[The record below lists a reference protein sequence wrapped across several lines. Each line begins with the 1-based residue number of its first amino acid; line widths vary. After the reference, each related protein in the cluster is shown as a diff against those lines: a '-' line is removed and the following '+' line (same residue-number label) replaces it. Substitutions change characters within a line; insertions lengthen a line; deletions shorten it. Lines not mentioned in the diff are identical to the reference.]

1 MISYVNFLLHSQGSP
16 RSPQNFTGR
25 ADKNYNHLHAFAVV
39 PIIKDPCPFA
49 RSHQQFEQ
57 AAHGDHTLLNNMLF
71 ALGTGR
77 IRPRPGE
84 QNASVGAGGS
94 SSRNQLR
101 QKEEEVLQSMVSFTC
116 KEKLMKL
123 VDPLKINT
131 LQGVWFSFSC
141 SGKAATELISRCVC
155 MHRLHW

>member
-1 MISYVNFLLHSQGSP
+1 MEIVCSTAKGALDRHKTAREELIKMM
-16 RSPQNFTGR
+16 
-25 ADKNYNHLHAFAVV
+25 AILHAFAVV

-123 VDPLKINT
+123 WSI
-131 LQGVWFSFSC
+131 
-141 SGKAATELISRCVC
+141 R
-155 MHRLHW
+155 

>member
-1 MISYVNFLLHSQGSP
+1 MPSLSSQSLKTPAHS
-16 RSPQNFTGR
+16 
-25 ADKNYNHLHAFAVV
+25 
-39 PIIKDPCPFA
+39 
-49 RSHQQFEQ
+49 
-57 AAHGDHTLLNNMLF
+57 HGDHTLLNNMLF

-116 KEKLMKL
+116 KEMLMKL